1 MLTGKR
7 VCLRPIER
15 EDLERFVR
23 FFADAEVR
31 AHLSLVVGPG
41 LAEEVIWFEQALRL
55 PPLERPFA
63 AELLQGTE
71 KPRLVGSAGLRA
83 FDWRNR
89 SAELGLVIGDKAMWG
104 QGLGTE
110 VTRLLLRH
118 AFFTLNLHRIWLRV
132 FADHARAQRIYDKVG
147 FVLEGRQRD
156 GDFRDGRYRDVLVY
170 SLLAREWRQ
179 RVGEP
184 DPPVS
189 VPAS

>member
-1 MLTGKR
+1 MLIGKR

-31 AHLSLVVGPG
+31 AHLTLVVGPG
-41 LAEEVIWFEQALRL
+41 LAEEALWFEETLRL

-63 AELLQGTE
+63 VELLQGTE

-118 AFFTLNLHRIWLRV
+118 AFFTLNLHRVWLRV

-184 DPPVS
+184 DPPAPPVQ
-189 VPAS
+189 A

>member
-1 MLTGKR
+1 MLVGKR
-7 VCLRPIER
+7 VCLRAIER

-23 FFADAEVR
+23 FFADPEVR
-31 AHLSLVVGPG
+31 AHLDMVLGPG
-41 LAEEVIWFEQALRL
+41 SAQEITWFEEQVRQ
-55 PPLERPFA
+55 PLLEQPFA
-63 AELLQGTE
+63 VDLVQGTE
-71 KPRLVGSAGLRA
+71 KPRLIGGAALRG

-89 SAELGLVIGDKAMWG
+89 SAELGLVIGDKSVWG

-118 AFFTLNLHRIWLRV
+118 AFFTLNLHRVWLRV
-132 FADHARAQRIYDKVG
+132 FGDHARARRVYEKVG
-147 FVLEGRQRD
+147 FTLEGRQRD

-184 DPPVS
+184 EAPP
-189 VPAS
+189 PPTQ